1 MPDDVAAE
9 FAAFKERASEEEF
22 ESVDGK
28 EVLEKCAFDFKE
40 LLHVDQGIILW
51 AATDK
56 INVVDH
62 DGDGE
67 DSWDEQMMIAWLGLS
82 FE

>member
-1 MPDDVAAE
+1 MYMASIYHSNSILEIKPVPDDVAAE

-40 LLHVDQGIILW
+40 LLHVDQGIIL
-51 AATDK
+51 
-56 INVVDH
+56 
-62 DGDGE
+62 
-67 DSWDEQMMIAWLGLS
+67 
-82 FE
+82 